1 MWGRSLPKQNS
12 NRHIKAETPPLVEVN
27 KETARHPVDISLIR
41 IPTDLPTNLR
51 SPPPNELLL
60 PEIQRNRKPVAEAK
74 LQNQKKSEESPG
86 IECDFNE

>member
-12 NRHIKAETPPLVEVN
+12 NRHIKAETPPLVELIE
-27 KETARHPVDISLIR
+27 ETARHPVDISLIR
-41 IPTDLPTNLR
+41 IPTDLPTYLR

-60 PEIQRNRKPVAEAK
+60 PKIHRNREPVADAK
-74 LQNQKKSEESPG
+74 LQNPKCEESPG